1 LAKSQWPAL
10 CCRSKKLTSDEE
22 FIENIIAPA
31 DLSFI
36 MTWILAFCL

>member
-10 CCRSKKLTSDEE
+10 CCRSKKLTSVEE
-22 FIENIIAPA
+22 SIENIIAPA

-36 MTWILAFCL
+36 MTWILAFGL